1 MQQAIKRI
9 QRHRR
14 PIKCSLIYQKA
25 GKKNMKKFRKR
36 EEKRTSIKKK
46 ILRKTHQSRR
56 WNGVS

>member
-14 PIKCSLIYQKA
+14 PIKCSLIYQKP

-36 EEKRTSIKKK
+36 EEKKTSIKKNPPK
-46 ILRKTHQSRR
+46 
-56 WNGVS
+56 